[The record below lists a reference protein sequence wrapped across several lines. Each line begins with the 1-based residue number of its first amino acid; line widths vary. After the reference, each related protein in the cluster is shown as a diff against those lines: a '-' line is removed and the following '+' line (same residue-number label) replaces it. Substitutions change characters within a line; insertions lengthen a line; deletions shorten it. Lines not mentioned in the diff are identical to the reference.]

1 MPENKIE
8 RNLPGF
14 YARDE
19 HLVKVKVTD
28 TENPKNIKV
37 FYVPKGTTFK
47 GNTVEA
53 KFDVDTEIKMAKY
66 QMAAME
72 AAAEGDRFG
81 GSESRIIDLYDSTGA
96 AYGFDVTEK
105 LMEYGSNY
113 KVSRNQYRAIRT
125 MTAKAL
131 WQMQRNTDY
140 SLRSLKIKTETR
152 AVLNFNYLK
161 IPENKK

>member
-113 KVSRNQYRAIRT
+113 KVSRNPNYDGKGFVADATEYGLFFAQFED
-125 MTAKAL
+125 KNG
-131 WQMQRNTDY
+131 NTGSFELQLPKD
-140 SLRSLKIKTETR
+140 SRK
-152 AVLNFNYLK
+152 
-161 IPENKK
+161 